1 LNSFVSNIG
10 TAPHRLAAA
19 ASVSTS
25 GSGAHVNNVA
35 AAPSASINCSEIAVN
50 NVAAAAE
57 FTQKARDRDDTTEH
71 IEGN

>member
-1 LNSFVSNIG
+1 LNRFVSNIG

-25 GSGAHVNNVA
+25 GSGANVNNMA
-35 AAPSASINCSEIAVN
+35 AAPSASINGSEIALN

-57 FTQKARDRDDTTEH
+57 LTQKVRDREYKRTY
-71 IEGN
+71 

>member
-1 LNSFVSNIG
+1 
-10 TAPHRLAAA
+10 
-19 ASVSTS
+19 VSTS